1 LGKRIKMDKIKLLFV
16 VKGFS
21 RAGAERFVYE
31 IDSALDK
38 ENYEVTI
45 LCLEKESKI
54 NSNSIPYYKSK
65 HINLGSKIVFLDTFL
80 ITYTPIRRIISKIN
94 KVIFKQV
101 YESNIDTEVF
111 NSYLLQFDVISW
123 IGEYTFF
130 NSLAKENLNKS
141 LIHIMSARFQNPNL
155 YKNFDFEYPYN
166 FVSGFHEH
174 EHAHEFMEF
183 KKINHYYLPLLLK
196 IPFEKKPWNFINSPV
211 KKIGIFTRLDRY
223 KPLDP
228 FFYSFQLLQ
237 EKLPNCELHVFGNG
251 DPEKEGMTRYLKN
264 LGITDFVF
272 FRGHQENILE
282 TVLNENINLSWFQ
295 GHNNNK
301 PGGYAGF
308 DLCTTGTPLV
318 CWDFMEKP
326 IDPFNEV
333 YPHYKSIT
341 QFVAKSYELLTNSE
355 SAEKLSILQFDH
367 ISSERNVE
375 KHIHVLEEIYLQI
388 QNPI

>member
-1 LGKRIKMDKIKLLFV
+1 MNKIKLLFV
-16 VKGFS
+16 VQGFS
-21 RAGAERFVYE
+21 RAGAERFMYE
-31 IDSALDK
+31 IDRALNK
-38 ENYEVTI
+38 EKYEVTI
-45 LCLEKESKI
+45 LCLVKKDKI
-54 NSNSIPYYKSK
+54 NSKWFPYYKDK
-65 HINLGSKIVFLDTFL
+65 HLELGTKIVFIDSFL
-80 ITYTPIRRIISKIN
+80 ITYKPIRRIISK
-94 KVIFKQV
+94 FKKTFFKKK
-101 YESNIDTEVF
+101 YKSNIETNLF
-111 NSYLLQFDVISW
+111 NDYLSQYDVINW

-130 NSLAKENLNKS
+130 SSLSKENLKKS
-141 LIHIMSARFQNPNL
+141 LIHIMSARFQNPEL

-166 FVSGFHEH
+166 FVSGFHER
-174 EHAHEFMEF
+174 EHDHEFMEF
-183 KKINHYYLPLLLK
+183 KSIKHYYLPLLLK
-196 IPFEKKPWNFINSPV
+196 IPFERKPWKFVDSSV
-211 KKIGIFTRLDRY
+211 KKIGIFTRLDKY

-237 EKLPNCELHVFGNG
+237 EKLPNCELHVYGNG

-264 LGITDFVF
+264 LGITDSVF

-318 CWDFMEKP
+318 CWDFIEKP

-333 YPHYKSIT
+333 YPHYKSVT

-355 SAEKLSILQFDH
+355 SAEKLSHQQFNQ
-367 ISSERNVE
+367 ISTERDVE
-375 KHIHVLEEIYLQI
+375 KHIHVLEEIYSQI
-388 QNPI
+388 LNSI